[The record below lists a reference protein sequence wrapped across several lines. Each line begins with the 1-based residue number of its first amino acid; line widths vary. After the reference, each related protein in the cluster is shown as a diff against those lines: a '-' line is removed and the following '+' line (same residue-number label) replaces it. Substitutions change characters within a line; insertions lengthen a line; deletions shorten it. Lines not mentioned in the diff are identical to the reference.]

1 MNSYPFLDNKIQVMS
16 DAALGDIVRPVRKSR
31 VIDISDSPFVPATE
45 LRSKLQNLLVA
56 GELDSGL
63 PILRDNIL
71 TGLIPA
77 PELEFAL
84 DDLEDEGNT
93 LCLMALDASSVLS
106 DSEGDETDHVDFG
119 QYIDPVGFPVSC
131 VSFNADLLPR
141 HLSLLTSTH
150 LLTLFINALQSW
162 VCGIYAFFRTDS
174 TLAWC
179 IRRHS

>member
-1 MNSYPFLDNKIQVMS
+1 MNSYPFLDNKIQVVS

-31 VIDISDSPFVPATE
+31 VIDISDSPFVAATE

-84 DDLEDEGNT
+84 DDLEDEDNT
-93 LCLMALDASSVLS
+93 LCLMALDSSSVLS
-106 DSEGDETDHVDFG
+106 DSEDEVDHVDFG
-119 QYIDPVGFPVSC
+119 QYIDPVRLLLFNICMSVSN
-131 VSFNADLLPR
+131 FYN
-141 HLSLLTSTH
+141 
-150 LLTLFINALQSW
+150 
-162 VCGIYAFFRTDS
+162 
-174 TLAWC
+174 
-179 IRRHS
+179 

>member
-1 MNSYPFLDNKIQVMS
+1 MNSYPFLDNKIQVVS

-31 VIDISDSPFVPATE
+31 VIDISDSPFVAATE

-84 DDLEDEGNT
+84 DDLEDEDNT
-93 LCLMALDASSVLS
+93 LCLMALDAPSVLS
-106 DSEGDETDHVDFG
+106 DGEDEQADHVDFG
-119 QYIDPVGFPVSC
+119 QYIDPVRP
-131 VSFNADLLPR
+131 
-141 HLSLLTSTH
+141 LSPLIFMTQPNMTRPLFLWIFIRPSTSS
-150 LLTLFINALQSW
+150 INAS
-162 VCGIYAFFRTDS
+162 RS
-174 TLAWC
+174 
-179 IRRHS
+179 